1 MIAETGEEEIQ
12 RTGLKKVL
20 KIRHVAAIALGFTVA
35 DGILLVLS
43 QVLPLLGPSVIIMT
57 IIAGLAYSLVLFT
70 GAELSGAMPAA
81 DFAGEWG
88 KRTLGGFFGFVGTL
102 SYAMVAITAVGL
114 LWFPMGTY
122 LHQFLPFLSV
132 PVIGTIC
139 FLIALVLVYQGALAS
154 ADAEIVLNVIFF
166 VVIFGMSIF
175 MLTRFNPNNFQN
187 FFSTT
192 DSGGYWSGAAK
203 AFPFIIYIL
212 FGLETMFAG
221 SEEHVS
227 GPRFW
232 PRAMAVAI
240 IIAMVAFVGME
251 ISLLGLLPA
260 NKYSLAEA
268 DYATAAKIIL
278 GPIGEGLFNAL
289 AFVAVFHAMVA
300 ALYVGS
306 RITFKM
312 AERRFLP
319 ALFTHINARTRI
331 PDYGLI
337 FTAVVGAVIGSTYYL
352 KPDFYL
358 QAAAILTIA
367 GLFGWFVICVSHI
380 AYRAKPALQE
390 QYPTDWSVPG
400 KGMAGIWISVLG
412 LVVIAVVLF
421 GFLYGQA
428 LPWWATPLWV
438 VILVVWYFI
447 ARAFGGGRGEP
458 IVAPAAAK

>member
-43 QVLPLLGPSVIIMT
+43 QVLPMLGPSVIVMT
-57 IIAGLAYSLVLFT
+57 VIAGIAYSLVLFT

-88 KRTLGGFFGFVGTL
+88 KKTIGSFVGFVGTL
-102 SYAMVAITAVGL
+102 SYAMVAITAIGL

-122 LHQFLPFLSV
+122 LHQFFPFLSV

-166 VVIFGMSIF
+166 VVILGMSIV
-175 MLTRFNPNNFQN
+175 MLTRFDPSHFQP
-187 FFSTT
+187 FFSSAG
-192 DSGGYWSGAAK
+192 DSYASSAVK

-227 GPRFW
+227 GRRFW
-232 PRAMAVAI
+232 PKAMAVAI

-251 ISLLGLLPA
+251 ISLIGLLPVSS
-260 NKYSLAEA
+260 YTLAEA
-268 DYATAAKIIL
+268 DYATAAKFIL
-278 GPIGEGLFNAL
+278 GPLGEGVFNGL
-289 AFVAVFHAMVA
+289 AFIAVFHAIIA
-300 ALYVGS
+300 SLYIAS
-306 RITFKM
+306 RVVFKM

-319 ALFTHINARTRI
+319 GWFTHISARTHI
-331 PDYGLI
+331 PDRALI
-337 FTAVVGAVIGSTYYL
+337 LSAVLGAAIGSTYYL

-367 GLFGWFVICVSHI
+367 GLFGWFVICISHI
-380 AYRAKPALQE
+380 AYRAKPQLQE
-390 QYPTDWSVPG
+390 KYPTDWMVPG
-400 KGMAGIWISVLG
+400 KGLVGTWISILG
-412 LVVIAVVLF
+412 IGVIAVVLF

-438 VILVVWYFI
+438 VIIVVWYFI
-447 ARAFGGGRGEP
+447 ARAVGGGRGEP
-458 IVAPAAAK
+458 VAEGAAAR

>member
-1 MIAETGEEEIQ
+1 MIAESGAEEIQ

-43 QVLPLLGPSVIIMT
+43 QVLPMLGPSVVLLT
-57 IIAGLAYSLVLFT
+57 VVAGIAYAIVLFT
-70 GAELSGAMPAA
+70 GAELAGAMPAA

-88 KRTLGGFFGFVGTL
+88 KRTLGTFVGFIGTL
-102 SYAMVAITAVGL
+102 SYAMVAVTAIGL

-122 LHQFLPFLSV
+122 LHQFFPFLSV

-139 FLIALVLVYQGALAS
+139 FLIALVLVYQGALGS
-154 ADAEIVLNVIFF
+154 ANAEVILNIIFF
-166 VVIFGMSIF
+166 AVILIMSVV
-175 MLTRFNPNNFQN
+175 MLTRFNPSNFQP
-187 FFSTT
+187 FFASP
-192 DSGGYWSGAAK
+192 SGGYISSALK

-221 SEEHVS
+221 SEEHVA
-227 GPRFW
+227 GRRFW
-232 PRAMAVAI
+232 PKAMAVAI
-240 IIAMVAFVGME
+240 LIAMLAFIGME
-251 ISLLGLLPA
+251 ISLLGLLPTS
-260 NKYSLAEA
+260 KYTLNEA
-268 DYATAAKIIL
+268 DYATAAKSIL

-289 AFVAVFHAMVA
+289 AFVAVFHAIIA
-300 ALYVGS
+300 SLYVAS
-306 RITFKM
+306 RVVYKM

-319 ALFTHINARTRI
+319 SLFMHISKRTSI
-331 PDYGLI
+331 PDYALLLS
-337 FTAVVGAVIGSTYYL
+337 ALVGAAIGSTYYL

-367 GLFGWFVICVSHI
+367 GLFGWFVMCISHI
-380 AYRAKPALQE
+380 AYRAKAELRE
-390 QYPTDWSVPG
+390 KYPTDWSVPG

-421 GFLYGQA
+421 GFLYNQT

-438 VILVVWYFI
+438 VIIVVWYFI
-447 ARAFGGGRGEP
+447 AKALGGGQGEP
-458 IVAPAAAK
+458 LPAGVAAK